1 MYKIQSL
8 SSDGEQI
15 NTAGAIWAK
24 PKAEITEDQ
33 YHEHY
38 NLLSRNFD
46 QPLST
51 IHYKAEGRFE
61 YDVLL
66 YIPTTR
72 PFDLFD
78 QQRKAKLKLYVK
90 KVLISDDTD
99 IIPPYLRFISGVID
113 CADIP
118 LTVSR
123 EILQENNVV
132 LSIKKAIKN
141 RIISTLNKLAKDDK
155 DKFDIFWEAFGPVIK
170 EGIYEDYEKKDDLL
184 KLIRF
189 KSSNT
194 KDGYRSLE
202 EYIGDMKPNQKSIY
216 FITSE
221 DYQSALANPL
231 LEGYVAREVEI
242 IILTDPI
249 DSFWTA
255 TGIKFEDKELKH
267 VSHGTEELTDI
278 SVTKKE

>member
-1 MYKIQSL
+1 M
-8 SSDGEQI
+8 
-15 NTAGAIWAK
+15 
-24 PKAEITEDQ
+24 
-33 YHEHY
+33 
-38 NLLSRNFD
+38 SRNFD

-66 YIPTTR
+66 YVPTTR

-113 CADIP
+113 SADIP

-123 EILQENNVV
+123 EILQENQVV

-141 RIISTLNKLAKDDK
+141 RIISTLNKLAKDDNE
-155 DKFDIFWEAFGPVIK
+155 KFNTFWEAFGPVIK

-189 KSSNT
+189 RSSRA
-194 KDGYRSLE
+194 KD
-202 EYIGDMKPNQKSIY
+202 
-216 FITSE
+216 
-221 DYQSALANPL
+221 
-231 LEGYVAREVEI
+231 
-242 IILTDPI
+242 
-249 DSFWTA
+249 
-255 TGIKFEDKELKH
+255 
-267 VSHGTEELTDI
+267 
-278 SVTKKE
+278 